1 MEKNI
6 IKQID
11 DEILIFIG
19 LSVVNI
25 VFSAIT
31 LAIGIIFIV
40 NNLFNLIESGN
51 FINPSIAYIIAGFGL
66 AGIGFFWIITS
77 ASLMD
82 FITDIQIQFFKK
94 TDIISNEKIT
104 SIIVKMISY
113 YREKRSNIKKMIL
126 ISRLGGIFFILNG
139 IISSVYLYIKFN
151 PYFQTTDYIIQIVGI
166 ILMFAWGILSLFI
179 PLFIKKFANLW
190 ESRLKKSQ
198 EAEEIIRKH
207 MESN

>member
-1 MEKNI
+1 MKKNI

-11 DEILIFIG
+11 NEILIFIG

-40 NNLFNLIESGN
+40 NNLFNLIESGK
-51 FINPSIAYIIAGFGL
+51 FINLSIAYVITGFGL

-94 TDIISNEKIT
+94 TDKISNEKIT

-126 ISRLGGIFFILNG
+126 ISRLGGTFFILNG
-139 IISSVYLYIKFN
+139 IISSIDLYIKFN
-151 PYFQTTDYIIQIVGI
+151 PYFQMTDHIIQIVGI
-166 ILMFAWGILSLFI
+166 TLMFAWGILSLFI

-190 ESRLKKSQ
+190 ETRLKKSQ